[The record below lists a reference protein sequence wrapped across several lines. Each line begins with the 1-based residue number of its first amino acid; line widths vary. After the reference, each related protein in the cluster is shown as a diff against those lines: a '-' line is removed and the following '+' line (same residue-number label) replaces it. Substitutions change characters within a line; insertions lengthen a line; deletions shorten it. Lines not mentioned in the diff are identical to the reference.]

1 MADISNRRKNVVSR
15 LQAQLQKGT
24 KPLKVDGK
32 TVPGTT
38 QLSDKDRQR
47 IEKEIENLSKKLI
60 L

>member
-1 MADISNRRKNVVSR
+1 MADISNRRKNVISR
-15 LQAQLQKGT
+15 LQKQLEKGT
-24 KPLKVDGK
+24 KPLKVDGR
-32 TVPGTT
+32 TLPGST

>member
-24 KPLKVDGK
+24 KPLKVDG
-32 TVPGTT
+32 TT

>member
-1 MADISNRRKNVVSR
+1 MADISNRRKNTVDR
-15 LQAQLQKGT
+15 LRSQLAKGT
-24 KPLKVDGK
+24 KPLKVEGR
-32 TVPGTT
+32 TTSSTT